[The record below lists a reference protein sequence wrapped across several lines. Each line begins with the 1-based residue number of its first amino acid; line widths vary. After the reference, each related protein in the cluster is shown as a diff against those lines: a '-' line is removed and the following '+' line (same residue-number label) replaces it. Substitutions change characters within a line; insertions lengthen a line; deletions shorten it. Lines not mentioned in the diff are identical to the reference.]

1 MKNSYVIIHLLLL
14 MFFVLIVLHEVSAQV
29 SSKEGNRIL
38 YKLES
43 GKIFCNSTEGSTW
56 KETVQLS
63 GGVSRVIWNHRMPN
77 HVIAVAKD
85 AVYFSHNGGQEWM
98 LSSLQMSSSFEPT
111 GLVILSNNSNVV
123 YLTGTVKA
131 PDGSRPSVAWTSRDG
146 GMMWFKL
153 HNPETAIATLVDTTK
168 YWYAVPNIIK
178 EDREEQ
184 R

>member
-1 MKNSYVIIHLLLL
+1 MWSLL
-14 MFFVLIVLHEVSAQV
+14 VLIIFY
-29 SSKEGNRIL
+29 EGNAQITSQESKRGL
-38 YKLES
+38 YKLED

-63 GGVSRVIWNHRMPN
+63 GGVSRVIWNHRVPE

-111 GLVILSNNSNVV
+111 GLAILSNNSNVV

-146 GMMWFKL
+146 GMMWFEL
-153 HNPETAIATLVDTTK
+153 RNPEAAISALADSTK
-168 YWYAVPNIIK
+168 YWHAVPNIIK
-178 EDREEQ
+178 EDKEEQ